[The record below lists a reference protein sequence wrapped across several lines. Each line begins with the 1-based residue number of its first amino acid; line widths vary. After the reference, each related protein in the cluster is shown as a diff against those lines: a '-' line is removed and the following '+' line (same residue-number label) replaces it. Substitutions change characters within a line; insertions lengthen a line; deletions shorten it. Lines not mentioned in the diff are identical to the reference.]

1 MSKKEDVSPT
11 DLEGADIFLKKLY
24 EVIYKLSSISKT
36 QFPRFKKLWNN
47 YFAQDVI
54 KPHVPRLIPF
64 DKQKFLKDDDN
75 KAKTLRITEKAAVD
89 IFYSIRSIV
98 EVLYNEYFPNSELFI
113 KDFSDED
120 QIILP
125 YICAKDIYGNLLEFL
140 KLEHA
145 ITPLKY
151 LIIGKNYLLL
161 KLKGMSTTG
170 IINSLKKS
178 DIKIKYPELTKIL
191 REIEKDGIIEIKT
204 KGRGKF
210 STLNKDLKL
219 TKEGEKKYKS
229 LIKPLLEWST
239 QIWRSFFNIRELNI
253 KIPPE
258 YKWCSYLEKVLP
270 RSATQGF
277 STAHYVIKNLAKYY
291 EMLIKEENE
300 E

>member
-54 KPHVPRLIPF
+54 KPHIPRQIPF

-120 QIILP
+120 QINFI
-125 YICAKDIYGNLLEFL
+125 FR
-140 KLEHA
+140 
-145 ITPLKY
+145 
-151 LIIGKNYLLL
+151 
-161 KLKGMSTTG
+161 
-170 IINSLKKS
+170 KKIVQS
-178 DIKIKYPELTKIL
+178 MQLHL
-191 REIEKDGIIEIKT
+191 
-204 KGRGKF
+204 
-210 STLNKDLKL
+210 
-219 TKEGEKKYKS
+219 
-229 LIKPLLEWST
+229 
-239 QIWRSFFNIRELNI
+239 
-253 KIPPE
+253 
-258 YKWCSYLEKVLP
+258 
-270 RSATQGF
+270 
-277 STAHYVIKNLAKYY
+277 
-291 EMLIKEENE
+291 
-300 E
+300 